1 MVYVKRNDFFF
12 VLTTIGVV
20 VGSSLSGDAV
30 RLDKINEKYLMHFCQ
45 ILPKFGSKDL
55 SFSQFQLI
63 QINILYYQNKIL
75 GVYKIN
81 QFYYIFQ
88 FNRSHQCISKRTL
101 S

>member
-45 ILPKFGSKDL
+45 ILP
-55 SFSQFQLI
+55 
-63 QINILYYQNKIL
+63 
-75 GVYKIN
+75 
-81 QFYYIFQ
+81 
-88 FNRSHQCISKRTL
+88 
-101 S
+101 